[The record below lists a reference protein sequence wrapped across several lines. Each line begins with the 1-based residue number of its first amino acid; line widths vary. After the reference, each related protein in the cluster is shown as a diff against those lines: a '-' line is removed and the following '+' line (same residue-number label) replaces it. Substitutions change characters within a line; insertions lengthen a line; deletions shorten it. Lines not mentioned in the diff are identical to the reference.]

1 MSQQAKSQKRVS
13 IYLTPPVQR
22 VIEQLPED
30 QSLTHRLAVM
40 SERYELIC
48 GQTPPLSPDEHAILA
63 QTLSGTFIDPLLIQ
77 HLDQEI
83 ADSDEGDPAAIA
95 QFAERVTH
103 MSYADRVAMIESLGR

>member
-1 MSQQAKSQKRVS
+1 MNQQTKSQKRVS

-22 VIEQLPED
+22 VIDRLPES
-30 QSLTHRLAVM
+30 QSLTQRLAVM

-48 GQTPPLSPDEHAILA
+48 GQTPPLTPDEHAVLA

-83 ADSDEGDPAAIA
+83 ADSDEGDPGAIA
-95 QFAERVTH
+95 QFAERVAH
-103 MSYADRVAMIESLGR
+103 MSYADRVALIESLGR